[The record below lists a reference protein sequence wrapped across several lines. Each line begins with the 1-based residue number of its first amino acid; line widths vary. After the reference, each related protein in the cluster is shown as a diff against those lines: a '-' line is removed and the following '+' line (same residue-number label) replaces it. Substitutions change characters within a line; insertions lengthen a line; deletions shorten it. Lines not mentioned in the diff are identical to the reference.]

1 MAILKSN
8 FRVKNIWRTP
18 LDFTRTPRGGRT
30 PGWEPLLYNIII
42 VNYESPPP
50 FIDTQ
55 RWRIPV
61 RNWSFLF
68 LSFDHTC

>member
-55 RWRIPV
+55 R
-61 RNWSFLF
+61 
-68 LSFDHTC
+68 